1 MAQSRGDAKAPK
13 LGALPTDSGQSR
25 IGARAADDNAPWK
38 PDHANSTAWEFSG
51 GIATV
56 RHDLVWTG
64 STSYPLLH
72 PDHGMEIGDKQIN
85 DSIIPGPRPGC
96 VDPRADSAFWAKRVD
111 DDDPIS
117 WTIIIPGNSAGDF
130 KPYWDWENATD
141 SCKEMELAIGI
152 GRPHTFQASGVF
164 RIFTE
169 VTTPRGANSIS
180 EAASDIQSPGNDCP
194 IGVDPASW
202 CMGLDTS
209 RGQGAVTLLRPNT
222 GKTFP
227 GSWHWNGA
235 TGIADWENAKCTTYG
250 NIRTAY
256 NRVRASVGSC
266 EVWEYPSDNGGRGQ
280 NFSQGRIY
288 WHPNTGAYGIW
299 GKIGEAYALAGATA
313 GPLKY
318 PKSDEIKC
326 PTKAC
331 WFNRFET
338 GNIYWSAATGAH
350 AVYGAI
356 FAAYGRN
363 GYENGRFGLPTSDEF
378 AVNGGRQVN
387 FQGGWIR
394 WLSATNSIVTS

>member
-1 MAQSRGDAKAPK
+1 MTQ
-13 LGALPTDSGQSR
+13 
-25 IGARAADDNAPWK
+25 
-38 PDHANSTAWEFSG
+38 F
-51 GIATV
+51 
-56 RHDLVWTG
+56 
-64 STSYPLLH
+64 
-72 PDHGMEIGDKQIN
+72 
-85 DSIIPGPRPGC
+85 IPGPRPGC

-222 GKTFP
+222 GKPFP

-288 WHPNTGAYGIW
+288 WHPNTGLRNLGQDRRSLRLGRRHRRSAQV
-299 GKIGEAYALAGATA
+299 
-313 GPLKY
+313 
-318 PKSDEIKC
+318 PKERRDQM
-326 PTKAC
+326 P
-331 WFNRFET
+331 
-338 GNIYWSAATGAH
+338 H
-350 AVYGAI
+350 Q
-356 FAAYGRN
+356 
-363 GYENGRFGLPTSDEF
+363 GLLVQP
-378 AVNGGRQVN
+378 V
-387 FQGGWIR
+387 
-394 WLSATNSIVTS
+394 